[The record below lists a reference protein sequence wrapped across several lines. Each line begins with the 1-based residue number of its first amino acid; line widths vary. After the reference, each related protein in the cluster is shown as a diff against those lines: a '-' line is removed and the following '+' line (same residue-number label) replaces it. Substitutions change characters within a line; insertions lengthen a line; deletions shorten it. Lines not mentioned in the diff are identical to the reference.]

1 MGVLDSAMCC
11 TCNKR
16 SSQKR
21 ALLFPV
27 SSFWAVHRERD
38 TERERER
45 ERLGISELSTRKRFL
60 GDFYQTGWTP

>member
-16 SSQKR
+16 FSQKR

-27 SSFWAVHRERD
+27 SSFWAVDRERD

-45 ERLGISELSTRKRFL
+45 EIGDIRTLNQEAFF